1 MKIEN
6 EYRDGEGAEGE
17 KERRVLRWT
26 CLSFIVD
33 KMGGFCDSKDI
44 EMVEIGED

>member
-6 EYRDGEGAEGE
+6 EYRDGEEGEGE
-17 KERRVLRWT
+17 KERRVLRCT

-33 KMGGFCDSKDI
+33 KMCGDRKS
-44 EMVEIGED
+44 VV